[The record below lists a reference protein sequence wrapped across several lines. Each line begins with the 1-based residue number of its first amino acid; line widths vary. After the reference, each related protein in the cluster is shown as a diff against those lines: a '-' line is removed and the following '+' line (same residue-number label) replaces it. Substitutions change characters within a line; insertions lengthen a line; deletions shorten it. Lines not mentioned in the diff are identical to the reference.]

1 MWLLKSVEVIEVLV
15 LGMAHELEEGAWGRP
30 GRRLRGAGVSW
41 SSKPEPWEERSLNG
55 LELSSA

>member
-30 GRRLRGAGVSW
+30 GRRLRGAGSVGAA
-41 SSKPEPWEERSLNG
+41 N
-55 LELSSA
+55 LSPGRKGA